1 MGMAGQPLTSGG
13 GLLLRCYLRV
23 IIIITNSRCVYL
35 RCIQSCM
42 VDFFG
47 IVGIGTTAFVATN
60 IDDLLILIAFFANSR
75 FPLPQIV
82 LGQYAGMSAL
92 LAIGIVGSL
101 IALIVPNNLIG
112 LIGIFPI
119 AIGIKELLELLKNDN
134 NNEQE
139 SANHQPPR
147 NRRRRRLIVY
157 LPFLTVAAVTFSG
170 GEEIGVYTS
179 VFATY
184 NEASEIIII
193 VLVVMVLTGLWCAVA
208 YCLVNR
214 PLIASSIKRIGT
226 VALPFV
232 LTGLGIYILAEAF
245 LIPSLLLSS

>member
-1 MGMAGQPLTSGG
+1 
-13 GLLLRCYLRV
+13 
-23 IIIITNSRCVYL
+23 
-35 RCIQSCM
+35 M

-82 LGQYAGMSAL
+82 LGQYAGMAAL
-92 LAIGIVGSL
+92 LAISIVGSL

-119 AIGIKELLELLKNDN
+119 AIGIKELLELLKNGDN
-134 NNEQE
+134 EE
-139 SANHQPPR
+139 SAKQPSR
-147 NRRRRRLIVY
+147 SRLTAY

-170 GEEIGVYTS
+170 GEEIGIYTS
-179 VFATY
+179 VFATN
-184 NEASEIIII
+184 NEVSEIIII
-193 VLVVMVLTGLWCAVA
+193 VLVVMVLTGVWCAVA
-208 YCLVNR
+208 YHLVNR

-232 LTGLGIYILAEAF
+232 LIGLGIYILAEAF

>member
-1 MGMAGQPLTSGG
+1 
-13 GLLLRCYLRV
+13 
-23 IIIITNSRCVYL
+23 
-35 RCIQSCM
+35 M

-82 LGQYAGMSAL
+82 LGQYAGMGAL
-92 LAIGIVGSL
+92 LAISIVGSL
-101 IALIVPNNLIG
+101 IVLIVPNNLIG

-134 NNEQE
+134 NNEEE
-139 SANHQPPR
+139 SANHQPLR
-147 NRRRRRLIVY
+147 SRRRRRLIAY

-179 VFATY
+179 VFAAY
-184 NEASEIIII
+184 HEVYEIIII
-193 VLVVMVLTGLWCAVA
+193 VFVVMVLTGVWCIVA
-208 YCLVNR
+208 YHLVNH
-214 PLIASSIKRIGT
+214 PLVASRVMCIGT
-226 VALPFV
+226 IALPFI
-232 LTGLGIYILAEAF
+232 LIGLGIYILAEAF
-245 LIPSLLLSS
+245 LIPSFLFLTSHNPATIILFI

>member
-1 MGMAGQPLTSGG
+1 
-13 GLLLRCYLRV
+13 
-23 IIIITNSRCVYL
+23 
-35 RCIQSCM
+35 M

-47 IVGIGTTAFVATN
+47 ILGIGTTAFVATN

-82 LGQYAGMSAL
+82 LGQYAGMGAL

-119 AIGIKELLELLKNDN
+119 AIGIKEILELLKNGDN
-134 NNEQE
+134 EE
-139 SANHQPPR
+139 SAKQPSR
-147 NRRRRRLIVY
+147 SRLTAY

-179 VFATY
+179 VFAIN
-184 NEASEIIII
+184 NEISEIIII
-193 VLVVMVLTGLWCAVA
+193 VLVIMVLTGVWCTVA
-208 YCLVNR
+208 YHLVNR
-214 PLIASSIKRIGT
+214 PLIANSIKRTGT
-226 VALPFV
+226 IALPFV
-232 LTGLGIYILAEAF
+232 LIGLGIYILAEAF
-245 LIPSLLLSS
+245 LIPSFLLSY